1 MSEFRMPSLGADMDS
16 GVLLEW
22 RVQPGD
28 RVKRGDI
35 VAVVDTKKA
44 EIEIEVFEDGV
55 VGELLVPVGERV
67 PVGTVIA
74 TIETEPAETPE
85 SPEPGGPPRPP
96 EPGVPP
102 LPEPTRPG
110 SNGRIPVPAAAIPVA
125 PEHRRRVSPLA
136 RRAAAD
142 LGVDLEGVTGTGPR
156 GAVTQADV
164 ERAAPGAQVTAPQPE
179 APSAPETPAE
189 DRAGAMRAA
198 IAQLM
203 ARSKREIPH
212 YYLGL
217 DIDMGPALAWLDEH
231 NGAVPLAERVLPA
244 AVLVRAV
251 ALAAREVPA
260 LNGFWLDGGFRPSEA
275 VHVGF
280 AVSLRGGGLIAPAIH
295 DADRKAL
302 DELMRDF
309 RDVVRRAR
317 SGGLRASEMA
327 DPTITIT
334 NLGERGTDAT
344 YGVIYPP
351 QVALVGFGRI
361 REQPVA
367 RDGMLGVGS
376 VVTATLSADHRAS
389 DGHAGALFLA
399 AVEARLQKPE
409 EL

>member
-44 EIEIEVFEDGV
+44 EIEIEVFEDGL
-55 VGELLVPVGERV
+55 VGALLVPVGERV

-74 TIETEPAETPE
+74 TIETAETPRPP
-85 SPEPGGPPRPP
+85 PEPGGPPQPP

-102 LPEPTRPG
+102 PPEPTRPAG
-110 SNGRIPVPAAAIPVA
+110 NGRIPTAVA
-125 PEHRRRVSPLA
+125 VGQAVPEHRRRISPLA
-136 RRAAAD
+136 RRVAAD
-142 LGVDLEGVTGTGPR
+142 LGVNLEAVTGTGPR

-164 ERAAPGAQVTAPQPE
+164 ERAAGGAQVGEPPA
-179 APSAPETPAE
+179 PAE
-189 DRAGAMRAA
+189 PAATATPTEERARAMRQA
-198 IAQLM
+198 IAELM
-203 ARSKREIPH
+203 VRSKREIPH

-231 NGAVPLAERVLPA
+231 NAAIPLAERVLPA
-244 AVLVRAV
+244 ALLARAAAV
-251 ALAAREVPA
+251 AAREVPA
-260 LNGFWLDGGFRPSEA
+260 LNGFWVDGGFHPSEP
-275 VHVGF
+275 VHLGF

-295 DADRKAL
+295 DADRKTP
-302 DELMRDF
+302 DELMRDI
-309 RDVVRRAR
+309 RDLVRRTR

-327 DPTITIT
+327 DPTITVT

-367 RDGMLGVGS
+367 RDGMLGVGP

-399 AVEARLQKPE
+399 AIEAVLQRPE

>member
-1 MSEFRMPSLGADMDS
+1 MPSLGADMDS

-22 RVQPGD
+22 RVKPGD
-28 RVKRGDI
+28 HVQRGDI

-55 VGELLVPVGERV
+55 VGELLVPVGELV

-74 TIETEPAETPE
+74 TIETAETPQPP
-85 SPEPGGPPRPP
+85 PEPGGPPRPP

-102 LPEPTRPG
+102 PPEPTRPAG
-110 SNGRIPVPAAAIPVA
+110 NGRIPTPVA
-125 PEHRRRVSPLA
+125 VGLAVPEHRRRISPLA
-136 RRAAAD
+136 RRVAAD
-142 LGVDLEGVTGTGPR
+142 LGVNLEAVTGTGPR

-164 ERAAPGAQVTAPQPE
+164 ERAAGGAQVGEPPAPPEPTAT
-179 APSAPETPAE
+179 ATATE
-189 DRAGAMRAA
+189 DRARAMRQA
-198 IAQLM
+198 IAELM

-217 DIDMGPALAWLDEH
+217 DIDMGPALSWLDEH
-231 NGAVPLAERVLPA
+231 NTAIPLAERVLPA
-244 AVLVRAV
+244 ALLARAAAV
-251 ALAAREVPA
+251 AAREVPE
-260 LNGFWLDGGFRPSEA
+260 LNGFWVDGGFRPSEP
-275 VHVGF
+275 VHLGF

-295 DADRKAL
+295 DADRKTP
-302 DELMRDF
+302 DELMRDI
-309 RDVVRRAR
+309 RDLVRRTR

-327 DPTITIT
+327 DPTITVT

-344 YGVIYPP
+344 FGVIYPP
-351 QVALVGFGRI
+351 QVALIGFGRV

-399 AVEARLQKPE
+399 AIEAALQRPE

>member
-1 MSEFRMPSLGADMDS
+1 MPSLGADMDS

-67 PVGTVIA
+67 PVGMVIA
-74 TIETEPAETPE
+74 EIETAQTRETPE
-85 SPEPGGPPRPP
+85 PPPEPGGTPGPP
-96 EPGVPP
+96 EPAIPP
-102 LPEPTRPG
+102 PSKPTRRAG
-110 SNGRIPVPAAAIPVA
+110 NGRVRAPAAVVEAA

-136 RRAAAD
+136 RRVAAD
-142 LGVDLEGVTGTGPR
+142 LGVNLEAVTGTGPR

-164 ERAAPGAQVTAPQPE
+164 ERAAGAAQVGEPPAPPEPAATA
-179 APSAPETPAE
+179 TPTE
-189 DRAGAMRAA
+189 DRARAMRQA
-198 IAQLM
+198 IAELM

-217 DIDMGPALAWLDEH
+217 DIDMGPALSWLDGH
-231 NGAVPLAERVLPA
+231 NTAIPLAERVLPA
-244 AVLVRAV
+244 ALLARAAAV
-251 ALAAREVPA
+251 AAREVPA
-260 LNGFWLDGGFRPSEA
+260 LNGFWVDGGFRPSEP
-275 VHVGF
+275 VHLGF

-295 DADRKAL
+295 DADRKTP
-302 DELMRDF
+302 DELMRDI
-309 RDVVRRAR
+309 RDLVRRTR

-327 DPTITIT
+327 DPTITVT

-344 YGVIYPP
+344 FGVIYPP
-351 QVALVGFGRI
+351 QVALVGFGRV

-399 AVEARLQKPE
+399 AIEVALQRPE